1 MKDYLTLAIE
11 TLHDSNY
18 KEEHKAEIL
27 LWRSVVIQALEDLN
41 LSTYAKKNKRWHN
54 QAIQWFVDKDE
65 NFYTIC
71 ECAELCPEKVLN
83 IASNII
89 ANMNL

>member
-1 MKDYLTLAIE
+1 MKNYLALSMEI
-11 TLHDSNY
+11 LQDSNH

-27 LWRSVVIQALEDLN
+27 LWRSVVMQGLEDLS
-41 LSTYAKKNKRWHN
+41 LSPYTKKNKRWRN
-54 QAIQWFVDKDE
+54 QAIQWFINKDE

-83 IASNII
+83 IAYNII
-89 ANMNL
+89 ANLS